1 VTWPTCDELDAIYA
15 VGGRPSADSVSQSA
29 GKSAI
34 LSPKTDPLF
43 AEATMEMTDAATGAR
58 QTVEQRAALESQQ
71 LQGWLARSEGRML
84 ALQGQLS
91 DLDRALAAE
100 RARLDTLEQKVK
112 ALASPVI
119 ESVAAPAAVP
129 YTGRVGRRA

>member
-1 VTWPTCDELDAIYA
+1 VTWPTPDELDAIYA
-15 VGGRPSADSVSQSA
+15 VGGRSSADSVSQSA

-71 LQGWLARSEGRML
+71 REGLLARIEGRL
-84 ALQGQLS
+84 LSLQEQLN
-91 DLDRALAAE
+91 ALAHT
-100 RARLDTLEQKVK
+100 ARHEQGRVDALEQKVK
-112 ALASPVI
+112 ALTAPVI
-119 ESVAAPAAVP
+119 EHVAAPPATAHTP
-129 YTGRVGRRA
+129 RAGRQ